1 MTIKCSESRWTSY
14 HLCVGFGFAVSMVP
28 RESHLGDSSG
38 FNCTAFTLYTIFSFI
53 ITFLLRIAHEM
64 CSICFVFFILSN
76 GQVYLFSMLL
86 NWLKVDITEIWTA
99 YRTSA
104 TTTIPAKMGNKR
116 TEKWRIIWSVATR
129 AIRMSTTKQLKLK
142 IRTNK
147 MKRNK
152 QPAQRHFF
160 LMGHNMWNE
169 P

>member
-1 MTIKCSESRWTSY
+1 MTIKCSESRWTSC
-14 HLCVGFGFAVSMVP
+14 HLCVGFGFAVWMVP

-99 YRTSA
+99 HRTSA

-116 TEKWRIIWSVATR
+116 TEKMANHLKCSNKSNKNEHNKTIKIENKNEQNE
-129 AIRMSTTKQLKLK
+129 TK
-142 IRTNK
+142 
-147 MKRNK
+147 
-152 QPAQRHFF
+152 
-160 LMGHNMWNE
+160 
-169 P
+169 